1 MSFARHLG
9 FDDAR
14 CISQVHRLLCHEY
27 GFVFFL
33 GERVICQHSP
43 HNQLLTPAF
52 PPFTMRRHA
61 TTPVGEREALVEGI
75 QYHFFVMDMPYQV
88 FATTYL
94 LDEVPSVYSLGYI

>member
-1 MSFARHLG
+1 MTLGASPRFIVCSVMSMAL
-9 FDDAR
+9 
-14 CISQVHRLLCHEY
+14 SS
-27 GFVFFL
+27 FL
-33 GERVICQHSP
+33 GERVICQRSP

-94 LDEVPSVYSLGYI
+94 LDEVPSVYSSGYI